1 MLKYEFVRNDK
12 KQIISM
18 ENLDGDWLKG
28 GIEYT
33 CVLYAQLVHMNCQIW
48 LGNNAECVSCSV
60 FLIIQDRR

>member
-1 MLKYEFVRNDK
+1 
-12 KQIISM
+12 M